1 MKEDTMSN
9 EQPIELFMPPNMLKA
24 KVGGNFAGLDMAAV
38 QRAEQAME
46 TLKVE
51 FSDWIAKDISRL
63 GEVYDAFLADR
74 STARAGDLF
83 RASHDLKGQAATF
96 EYPLIARVASSLSK
110 LIDELESPD
119 EIPLTLVEA
128 HVDAIHVIHRDKIK
142 DISDL
147 TALTLVEE
155 LEAKVIKAL
164 AHASHKG

>member
-1 MKEDTMSN
+1 MSKEQSN
-9 EQPIELFMPPNMLKA
+9 ELFMPPNMLKA
-24 KVGGNFAGLDMAAV
+24 KVGGTIAGLDIAAV
-38 QRAEQAME
+38 QRAEKAME

-63 GEVYDAFLADR
+63 GEVYSAFVANMN
-74 STARAGDLF
+74 AVRAGDLF

-110 LIDELESPD
+110 LIDEMGSPD
-119 EIPLTLVEA
+119 KIPLTLVQA
-128 HVDAIHVIHRDKIK
+128 HVEAIHVIHRDKIK

-155 LEAKVIKAL
+155 LEARVVKTL
-164 AHASHKG
+164 ARASHKG

>member
-1 MKEDTMSN
+1 MSK

-24 KVGGNFAGLDMAAV
+24 KVGGTFAGLDMAAV
-38 QRAEQAME
+38 KRAEQAME

-63 GEVYDAFLADR
+63 GEVYAAFLADR
-74 STARAGDLF
+74 GAARAGDLF
-83 RASHDLKGQAATF
+83 RASHDLKGQATTF
-96 EYPLIARVASSLSK
+96 EYPLIARVASSLCK
-110 LIDELESPD
+110 LLDELEPS
-119 EIPLTLVEA
+119 EAVPLPLVEA

-147 TALTLVEE
+147 TALTLAEE